1 MKLLLCSIVVF
12 DFQTFDYVRLFN
24 CSISKCSI
32 VFDCQ
37 NFESSS
43 INFDYWAQSKSIE
56 QLGFDYRT
64 FDWLRRANKFLQLF
78 TCPGRGILDFKWQG
92 WWNGAKIKT
101 PKKSLDQNLA
111 PKKSHAEFPSL
122 KNFQKAL
129 NDITRKIETLVLN
142 TPKKSL
148 VNRATQNNPK
158 SKISNPKKSFDYLF
172 HLKSRVP
179 RWVFMFPRITE
190 EFYQHPS

>member
-1 MKLLLCSIVVF
+1 MPCLKLDETAFMFDCCVRFSKVRLCSI
-12 DFQTFDYVRLFN
+12 N

-37 NFESSS
+37 NFGLSL
-43 INFDYWAQSKSIE
+43 INFDYWTQSKSSNDWGLI
-56 QLGFDYRT
+56 GFDYGT
-64 FDWLRRANKFLQLF
+64 FNWLRRANKFLQLF
-78 TCPGRGILDFKWQG
+78 PCPGRGILDFKWQG

-129 NDITRKIETLVLN
+129 NDITRKIETLLLN

-148 VNRATQNNPK
+148 VNQATQRKACQNLLTQNNPK
-158 SKISNPKKSFDYLF
+158 SKISNP
-172 HLKSRVP
+172 
-179 RWVFMFPRITE
+179 
-190 EFYQHPS
+190 